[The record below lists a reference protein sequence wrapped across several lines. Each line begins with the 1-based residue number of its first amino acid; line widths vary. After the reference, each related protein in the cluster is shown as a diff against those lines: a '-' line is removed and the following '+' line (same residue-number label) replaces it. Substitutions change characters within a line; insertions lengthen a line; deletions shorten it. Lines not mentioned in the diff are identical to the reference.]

1 MKSEKLHKDLEML
14 SAYVDGELSE
24 NEARELEQKIK
35 LSEKLSKQVE
45 ELIEI
50 KKLTSSSFSKIPE
63 SPYFETKLIAEI
75 ERSKKPSVRIRKWS
89 PVVAISVLTVALM
102 FVLKLNP
109 SLFKK
114 FVENQKTN
122 IASFY
127 TENLKPL
134 LFAANL
140 NNQDIFDFAFYNRLP
155 LDKTNQKFLSLG
167 YDSTGKEYFEIQK
180 SPTEKN
186 DDYSLANFVSAL
198 KLNDH
203 QKQSMDSILEAYADD
218 LQGQVLVNAN
228 NVMAINPNLWNYKK
242 AMLADLLSFAGS
254 VNKAG
259 LSKMLPVDYQYNRS
273 ATDKIVRTVK
283 ASSPD
288 KYIFLSPDT
297 IFYESYTFNKD
308 KFKKEMDRAKE
319 EMKKGI
325 AEAQKEFKHLNIG
338 ILLDSNLATL
348 RKNINKNHNNN
359 FNIWIDSNTCK
370 INFSQIQIP
379 KINLPD
385 FDSLG
390 EHLNEITKHMKS
402 FSFNF
407 PKNGQISGSYHF
419 KVDYGDSSN
428 ALNFN
433 FNAPNADSL
442 AKIEKFFKDS
452 LGTKFNKKF
461 LKKFRNFHFNGDSLS
476 NMFKFFGD
484 DSMMIIDRDMFQ
496 KQMEG
501 IQKQMQKFQEQM
513 QKLQENLQKN
523 IPEQKKE
530 KKNSIVI

>member
-1 MKSEKLHKDLEML
+1 MKTEKLHKELEML

-35 LSEKLSKQVE
+35 LSEKLSKQVD
-45 ELIEI
+45 ELKEI
-50 KKLTSSSFSKIPE
+50 KKLTSSSFNKIPE

-75 ERSKKPSVRIRKWS
+75 ERSKKPSVKFRKWS

-109 SLFKK
+109 GLFKK

-122 IASFY
+122 LASLY

-134 LFAANL
+134 LYAANL
-140 NNQDIFDFAFYNRLP
+140 NNQDIFDFAFNNRLP
-155 LDKTNQKFLSLG
+155 LDKTNQKYLSLG

-180 SPTEKN
+180 SSKEKN
-186 DDYSLANFVSAL
+186 DENSLAKFVSAL
-198 KLNDH
+198 KLNDQ
-203 QKQSMDSILEAYADD
+203 QKQSMDSILESYADD
-218 LQGQVLVNAN
+218 LQGQVLVNNN

-242 AMLADLLSFAGS
+242 AMLADLISFAGS
-254 VNKAG
+254 VNKADF
-259 LSKMLPVDYQYNRS
+259 SKMLPVDYQCNRS
-273 ATDKIVRTVK
+273 TADKIVRTVK

-297 IFYESYTFNKD
+297 IFYESYTFDKG
-308 KFKKEMDRAKE
+308 KFKKDMDKMKE
-319 EMKKGI
+319 DMKKGLVD
-325 AEAQKEFKHLNIG
+325 AQKHLKNMNLGTLI
-338 ILLDSNLATL
+338 DSNLASL
-348 RKNINKNHNNN
+348 KRNSNKNHD
-359 FNIWIDSNTCK
+359 FNVWVDSNTCK
-370 INFSQIQIP
+370 INLSRIQIP
-379 KINLPD
+379 KINLPG

-390 EHLNEITKHMKS
+390 EHLGEITKHLKS

-407 PKNGQISGSYHF
+407 PKNGHISGSYHF

-442 AKIEKFFKDS
+442 AKIQKFFK
-452 LGTKFNKKF
+452 KFK
-461 LKKFRNFHFNGDSLS
+461 NFNFNGDSLS

-523 IPEQKKE
+523 NPELQPKE
-530 KKNSIVI
+530 KKKSIVI